1 MNPRKSAN
9 GISSCFWKECAEVIE
24 PYVTLLFK
32 HIVKHAKYVYGWK
45 TGRVTA
51 LHKRGSVKKP
61 SNYRPLK
68 VLENLSVGFEDVI
81 SDRLYTWI
89 VKFVPPSQFGFLREV
104 GTDDYGCTLNFK
116 MQTCLNK
123 RGVGKLTSL
132 DVKGAFDRVWWG
144 RLKARLQAKGMRGR
158 ALRLMKHYLYER
170 FLKVVSSSSSS
181 TRKQI
186 FSGVHQGAKWS
197 PFLWNFD
204 ISEMP
209 EAVSDKADVI
219 CYADDSGLW
228 YEITKENKATLIG
241 TIHDDL
247 QALTEWGED
256 KKMKNHFRSI
266 KELGNGGL
274 KEAGAV

>member
-1 MNPRKSAN
+1 
-9 GISSCFWKECAEVIE
+9 
-24 PYVTLLFK
+24 
-32 HIVKHAKYVYGWK
+32 
-45 TGRVTA
+45 
-51 LHKRGSVKKP
+51 
-61 SNYRPLK
+61 
-68 VLENLSVGFEDVI
+68 
-81 SDRLYTWI
+81 
-89 VKFVPPSQFGFLREV
+89 
-104 GTDDYGCTLNFK
+104 
-116 MQTCLNK
+116 
-123 RGVGKLTSL
+123 
-132 DVKGAFDRVWWG
+132 
-144 RLKARLQAKGMRGR
+144 MRGR

-170 FLKVVSSSSSS
+170 FLKVVSSASSS

-186 FSGVHQGAKWS
+186 FSGVPQDAKCS

-204 ISEMP
+204 IFEMP

-256 KKMKNHFRSI
+256 KKMKTHFRSI